1 MVNVHTFA
9 KRKQENR
16 KISMVTC
23 YDFWSAKIINKS
35 NLDCILV
42 GDSLAVVMHGYD
54 STVHAT
60 VSMMEMHVA
69 AVVKGAPDKFV
80 IADLPFLSCSK
91 GINQAIDAVQALI
104 QAGASAVKIEGSS
117 HQIDVINRVVEAGV
131 PVMGHIGL
139 TPQSIHKIGGHLVQ
153 GTEASEAKKLI
164 DDAILLERA
173 GCFGVVLE
181 CIPSKLG
188 ECISQSI
195 KVPTIG
201 IGAGLHTDGQVLV
214 LHDMIG
220 VDPAF
225 SPKFLRKYANTNELI
240 THALDN
246 FHDDV
251 ISECFPAPMETYK

>member
-35 NLDCILV
+35 DLDCILV

-60 VSMMEMHVA
+60 LSMMEMHVA
-69 AVVKGAPDKFV
+69 AVVRGAPDKFV

-91 GINQAIDAVQALI
+91 GIDRALDAVQALI

-117 HQIDVINRVVEAGV
+117 HQIDVIKHIVDAGV

-139 TPQSIHKIGGHLVQ
+139 TPQSIHNLGGHLVQ
-153 GTEASEAKKLI
+153 GKEVSEAKKLI
-164 DDAILLERA
+164 DDAILLEQA

-181 CIPSKLG
+181 CIPNKLG
-188 ECISQSI
+188 ASISKRV

-240 THALDN
+240 TEALGK

-251 ISECFPAPMETYK
+251 TSECFPAPL